1 MTLDNLND
9 IRVRTKN
16 YGKWYLPPDNFNR
29 NFDNLKNV
37 VTPNQIEQVLI
48 KRIKE
53 VKEACKR
60 EAPNT
65 NSNSFQAAG
74 VALLPSSSG

>member
-9 IRVRTKN
+9 IRVRVKN
-16 YGKWYLPPDNFNR
+16 YGKWFLPPDTFNR
-29 NFDNLKNV
+29 NFDNIKNV
-37 VTPNQIEQVLI
+37 VTPEQIEQVLI

-60 EAPNT
+60 DAPPVT
-65 NSNSFQAAG
+65 GSSNY
-74 VALLPSSSG
+74 